1 MEVLMIK
8 FQVELERGEAASDKS
23 LECSWVD
30 TSIRDRVEEYPSLSS
45 WDGDQVKTFVLL
57 FCCLFV
63 AQAMIC
69 DKSGSVV
76 GDNLDQ
82 VVLHIILL

>member
-1 MEVLMIK
+1 MIK
-8 FQVELERGEAASDKS
+8 FQVEMERGEAATERS

-30 TSIRDRVEEYPSLSS
+30 TSLRDRVEEYPSLSS
-45 WDGDQVKTFVLL
+45 WDGDQVKSFVLL
-57 FCCLFV
+57 FCGLFV

-69 DKSGSVV
+69 DESGSVV
-76 GDNLDQ
+76 GDNFDQ